1 MTSNIS
7 KNIAALNQHQDN
19 MPQHSTQDSQPAMD
33 ECKENIE
40 ALKKLFESRNP
51 PVQTVQQLLDITW
64 DKRKEWLQSPTLSI
78 QDIIKEYP
86 VFGHSKWVS

>member
-1 MTSNIS
+1 
-7 KNIAALNQHQDN
+7 
-19 MPQHSTQDSQPAMD
+19 MD
-33 ECKENIE
+33 EENIE

-51 PVQTVQQLLDITW
+51 PAQTVQQLLDITR

-78 QDIIKEYP
+78 QYIIKEYP